1 MTRINV
7 IPVEELADQHLM
19 AEYRE
24 LPMVNASLRRSF
36 ASKRGFNKN
45 RIPKEYTLNSGH
57 VTFFYDKGLFLYNRY
72 NQLIQELRRRNYD
85 IDPDSRT
92 VDWSVFKQGYW
103 NDWTPTNRNKYI
115 NVERIVIRLLEK
127 PTFYNYN
134 KIKIDESFASELK
147 EKYLGLLLD

>member
-7 IPVEELADQHLM
+7 IPVEDLADQHLM

-92 VDWSVFKQGYW
+92 IDWSVFRQGYW
-103 NDWTPTNRNKYI
+103 NDWTPTNRNKFI
-115 NVERIVIRLLEK
+115 NVERIVVRLLEK

-134 KIKIDESFASELK
+134 KTKIDESFVADLK
-147 EKYLGLLLD
+147 EKYLVLLN